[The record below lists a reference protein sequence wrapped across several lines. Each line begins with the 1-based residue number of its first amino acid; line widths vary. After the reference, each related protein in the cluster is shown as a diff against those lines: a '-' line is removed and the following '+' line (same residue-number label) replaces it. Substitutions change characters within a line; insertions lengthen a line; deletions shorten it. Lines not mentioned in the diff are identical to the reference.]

1 MTPSPLPGS
10 PSPLP
15 RTPSPLPR
23 SPSPH
28 RSPRRELSADAGF
41 TLLEL
46 IIVIAIIGI
55 LATMALPSLKDTPRR
70 AQEATLKQTL
80 HTFRDLLDQY
90 YADKGHYPPS
100 LTTLVE
106 DGYLRIMPRDP
117 FTKSS
122 ETWVEVFEEI
132 DSEEQPAETDLPE
145 DGAPGVWDVHS
156 GADEVLSLDG
166 QSYYSEW

>member
-1 MTPSPLPGS
+1 MVSSVAERDPEPSSS
-10 PSPLP
+10 PQSGE
-15 RTPSPLPR
+15 
-23 SPSPH
+23 
-28 RSPRRELSADAGF
+28 RRERQAGF

-55 LATMALPSLKDTPRR
+55 LATMAMPALRDVPRR

-100 LTTLVE
+100 LATLVD
-106 DGYLRIMPRDP
+106 DGYLRGMPVDP

-122 ETWVEVFEEI
+122 ETWIEVFEEL
-132 DSEEQPAETDLPE
+132 DPEELPAETELPE
-145 DGAPGVWDVHS
+145 DGAPGVWDVRS
-156 GADEVLSLDG
+156 GAEILSLDG
-166 QSYYSEW
+166 ESYYSDW